1 MFLGCLKQYVCVFT
15 CRPAPSLGH
24 SNNVHSCWI
33 LPNRWTKCSVGL
45 SIKSISEAMCCYTR
59 KCTPSPLCLPNRRTK
74 VVNESVF
81 HPIKR
86 TPTANGLGPD
96 LARFRWAVMQ
106 PSPSPSSRGETT
118 SVEPRNTAVN
128 HCPTQAP
135 PKIMSWP
142 VCSVD
147 AFRQV
152 HGRGKPASGGGQLET
167 LGSCQGAALRQP
179 ISIIWNDGIVIL
191 IFNLALRT
199 DRDSI
204 RRHNGTRPCLWDQLF
219 GI

>member
-1 MFLGCLKQYVCVFT
+1 
-15 CRPAPSLGH
+15 
-24 SNNVHSCWI
+24 
-33 LPNRWTKCSVGL
+33 
-45 SIKSISEAMCCYTR
+45 MCCYTR
-59 KCTPSPLCLPNRRTK
+59 KCTPSPLCLPNRMSK
-74 VVNESVF
+74 VVDESVIPPNQQNS
-81 HPIKR
+81 HRKR
-86 TPTANGLGPD
+86 GLGPD
-96 LARFRWAVMQ
+96 FARFRRAVMQ

-135 PKIMSWP
+135 PKIMSRP
-142 VCSVD
+142 VSSVD

-152 HGRGKPASGGGQLET
+152 HGRGKPAGGGCQLET